1 MSAETGTGTN
11 KNVIA
16 GRYEMLERIGQGG
29 MSKVY
34 KGRDLSLDR
43 IVAIKLLRDEYGANP
58 DFVERFLREARS
70 IASLTGDYII
80 NIYDYGQDG
89 DTYYIISEFVDGSD
103 LKALIQQSGRLSPE
117 RATEIMRNLLLAL
130 KPAHDAGI
138 IHRDVKPQNILVSK
152 NGIAK
157 LADFGIARVRDSVQM
172 TKTGAIMGTASYMSP
187 EQARGEKVNHQAD
200 LYAAGIVLYE
210 MLTGAL
216 PFHGDTTLDT
226 LMAHLHQPIPDL
238 SGLPPRLAKVTRR
251 ALAKTT
257 AERYKSAD
265 EMLAD
270 LDTNTTSPGYSV
282 ATSEETAYS
291 PVVPP
296 QLNQPVY
303 PTQPP
308 VNQPQYA
315 PLPQNTAQQQYAPP
329 PQNTAQQQYAPP
341 QQYAVPQQNYG
352 QVPQE
357 QVRERETG
365 KSRAGWLL
373 PLFLLLTLLVAG
385 GIAALFLLR
394 NPENPQPT
402 TTANQ
407 TATPGSPTTAAAR
420 ATTAAPQTTQP
431 AQQTR
436 PVNVNIAAGQL
447 DGAYERDD
455 KTLFGRTNRALYGAG
470 SGYNEGR
477 ITLNLDAAPPGAVT
491 LRLTGLDDERQGVK
505 CDFEV
510 VVNDRQV
517 FRGANSFPDTP
528 RTDNGLGGSDRLWGG
543 MSVEI
548 PAGVLKAGRNTIV
561 LRNNTPWS
569 GQLGIPYVLIN
580 ALSLN
585 G

>member
-1 MSAETGTGTN
+1 MSADTGTGTN

-29 MSKVY
+29 MAKVY
-34 KGRDLSLDR
+34 RGRDLSLNR
-43 IVAIKLLRDEYGANP
+43 VVAIKLLRDEYGANP
-58 DFVERFLREARS
+58 DFIERFLREARS
-70 IASLTGDYII
+70 IAALTGDYII

-89 DTYYIISEFVDGSD
+89 ETYYIISEFVDGSD
-103 LKALIQQSGRLSPE
+103 LKALIQQSGSLSPE
-117 RATEIMRNLLLAL
+117 RATQIMRNLLLAL
-130 KPAHDAGI
+130 KPAHDAGV

-216 PFHGDTTLDT
+216 PFQGDTTLDT

-238 SGLPPRLAKVTRR
+238 TGLPPRLAKVIRR

-270 LDTNTTSPGYSV
+270 LDNSATSPTYSI
-282 ATSEETAYS
+282 ATGEETAYS
-291 PVVPP
+291 PVVPLVPP
-296 QLNQPVY
+296 QQAY
-303 PTQPP
+303 ITQPP
-308 VNQPQYA
+308 VVPQVQPT
-315 PLPQNTAQQQYAPP
+315 NQQQYAPP
-329 PQNTAQQQYAPP
+329 QNTNQQQYAPP

-352 QVPQE
+352 QAPQE
-357 QVRERETG
+357 QVRERKPE
-365 KSRAGWLL
+365 KSRAVWLL
-373 PLFLLLTLLVAG
+373 PLFLLLTLLIVGGVA
-385 GIAALFLLR
+385 AFFLLR
-394 NPENPQPT
+394 SPENPTPT
-402 TTANQ
+402 TSANQ
-407 TATPGSPTTAAAR
+407 TATPGSQTTTAAAR
-420 ATTAAPQTTQP
+420 TTTAAPQTTQP
-431 AQQTR
+431 PQTR

-455 KTLFGRTNRALYGAG
+455 KTLFGRTNRVLYGAG
-470 SGYNEGR
+470 SGYSEGR
-477 ITLNLDAAPPGAVT
+477 ITLNLDAPPPGAVT

-505 CDFEV
+505 CDFEI

-517 FRGANSFPDTP
+517 FRGANGFPDTP
-528 RTDNGLGGSDRLWGG
+528 RTDNGVGGGDRLWGG